1 MKIIKNIFFVVKIL
15 LKCFYAFFAFL
26 ITCVELLEI
35 FSAFFSSIYRS
46 WFDVSQVAIAILL
59 ELFLLF
65 LLWYIL
71 FSKRNFFVKALLF
84 VLLFYSPFL
93 FRKIDFPD
101 HRSHIFDFDYCL
113 EDGECE
119 EGRKI
124 IVNGKKEIVV
134 SKQTCA
140 EYKWKWYEESK
151 ICKLRYNGNDSDI
164 KLKPRAYEL
173 DKKECIKEGYCWDSQ
188 RNFCESK
195 EEQYCIDNKKE
206 CENKNGTWDKFFK
219 VCKINQKPNR
229 TTL

>member
-1 MKIIKNIFFVVKIL
+1 MKIIKNIFFGIKIL

-26 ITCVELLEI
+26 ITCVVLLEI

-46 WFDVSQVAIAILL
+46 WFDVFQVISATLL

-101 HRSHIFDFDYCL
+101 HRSHVFDFDYCL

-124 IVNGKKEIVV
+124 IVNSKKEIIIN
-134 SKQTCA
+134 KQTCL
-140 EYKWKWYEESK
+140 EYKWKWYEEAK
-151 ICKLRYNGNDSDI
+151 ICKLQGNDGI
-164 KLKPRAYEL
+164 NTKLKPRAYEL
-173 DKKECIKEGYCWDSQ
+173 DKEECLKEGYCWDSN
-188 RNFCESK
+188 RKFCEAK
-195 EEQYCIDNKKE
+195 EPQYCIGSKKE
-206 CENKNGTWDKFFK
+206 CKDKLGKWDNFFK
-219 VCKINQKPNR
+219 TCKIN
-229 TTL
+229 